1 MDDYIIEIDSSQRD
15 ANIYLDPNDY
25 TLNLNKHVYNVER
38 ISLITG
44 KIPTTQPLINRGN
57 KQFQVDNQ
65 VIVLP
70 EKNYSNGYV
79 LASDLQ
85 TSLTSTNVS
94 TVTYMSN
101 TNTLSFDGGVNK
113 FSFKFHSGSNGFS
126 SSTEYGTP
134 FNVLGFSGIDTPF
147 ATTIESGHIDFLGP
161 TNLIIKISTEDEE
174 CKKDLYIHDTMNTT
188 YTGRLMMFRDNK
200 TNMLDYKPT
209 DPVEFKFLK
218 GSDKTVSRLRI
229 QWFYNVGNKLIPYDF
244 SGRNHFLKIKIRGS
258 LDKLSVLPRIE
269 LPPPIQ
275 VEETETVEKQ
285 LDIKFYITL
294 FVFILIV
301 IFIWSRR
308 KPVSL
313 VQ

>member
-101 TNTLSFDGGVNK
+101 TFTAVQMDFHQVQNTVHHLMYWGFQELIHRLLQLSRV
-113 FSFKFHSGSNGFS
+113 
-126 SSTEYGTP
+126 
-134 FNVLGFSGIDTPF
+134 
-147 ATTIESGHIDFLGP
+147 
-161 TNLIIKISTEDEE
+161 
-174 CKKDLYIHDTMNTT
+174 
-188 YTGRLMMFRDNK
+188 
-200 TNMLDYKPT
+200 
-209 DPVEFKFLK
+209 
-218 GSDKTVSRLRI
+218 
-229 QWFYNVGNKLIPYDF
+229 
-244 SGRNHFLKIKIRGS
+244 
-258 LDKLSVLPRIE
+258 
-269 LPPPIQ
+269 
-275 VEETETVEKQ
+275 
-285 LDIKFYITL
+285 DI
-294 FVFILIV
+294 
-301 IFIWSRR
+301 
-308 KPVSL
+308 
-313 VQ
+313 